1 MGLPLGPT
9 LANTFLVRTCG
20 SLPEFCIGR
29 HNNISLAIENEKQ
42 NRMFILDV
50 QIIRE
55 DKTFTTSVYHKPTVS
70 GVYTH
75 FDSFLPSNYKFCTV
89 CTLVY
94 RFSEYGQVGPNYTY

>member
-1 MGLPLGPT
+1 M
-9 LANTFLVRTCG
+9 
-20 SLPEFCIGR
+20 
-29 HNNISLAIENEKQ
+29 SLAIENEKQ

-75 FDSFLPSNYKFCTV
+75 FDSFLPSTYKFCTV